1 MRITYRQ
8 LWSTPFYFWSRRIHI
23 VFSLVLLMTVLT
35 ICIGWSH
42 REDQLLE
49 DVLDQLAGIHRAT
62 MRNQAVS
69 EKTNSAGALQRIF
82 NTLPSPSIVD
92 ALQTD
97 VSRFADSN
105 RLQLVS
111 LTTEHASVADPDT
124 PRIVLQVSVRGDYP
138 GIKSWLS
145 DLLARYPTLSL
156 QQLQLQ
162 NASQNP
168 ASGQRQETRMTL
180 VLFVRAH

>member
-1 MRITYRQ
+1 MLDSAQAQ
-8 LWSTPFYFWSRRIHI
+8 LDDAKRA
-23 VFSLVLLMTVLT
+23 SLQNLADRNRKNTTEAVQRLL
-35 ICIGWSH
+35 
-42 REDQLLE
+42 
-49 DVLDQLAGIHRAT
+49 
-62 MRNQAVS
+62 
-69 EKTNSAGALQRIF
+69 NS
-82 NTLPSPSIVD
+82 LPTPSIMD

-124 PRIVLQVSVRGDYP
+124 PRIVLQVSVRGDYA

-145 DLLARYPTLSL
+145 ELLARYPTLSL

-162 NASQNP
+162 NASQDP
-168 ASGQRQETRMTL
+168 APGQRQEARMTL
-180 VLFVRAH
+180 VLYVRAH